1 LIDDYQMI
9 QNFALS
15 KKKAEETEN
24 WVNRKLNDIYI
35 RIDADYQ
42 QCDLTYNWIQKQ

>member
-1 LIDDYQMI
+1 MI
-9 QNFALS
+9 QNYALS
-15 KKKAEETEN
+15 KKKAEETEA

-42 QCDLTYNWIQKQ
+42 QCDYIYNWLQKQ